1 MHILRAKNSLNV
13 RTMLSVTMGIE
24 NMEFDKTLQKRTK
37 KYIMNA
43 YHDETHFI
51 HIFLHKLPS
60 GRLQTYKHRC
70 AIGKA
75 CFLRHFILTVNDIFR

>member
-1 MHILRAKNSLNV
+1 
-13 RTMLSVTMGIE
+13 MGIE
-24 NMEFDKTLQKRTK
+24 NMEFDKTLEKRTK

-51 HIFLHKLPS
+51 HNFLHKLPS